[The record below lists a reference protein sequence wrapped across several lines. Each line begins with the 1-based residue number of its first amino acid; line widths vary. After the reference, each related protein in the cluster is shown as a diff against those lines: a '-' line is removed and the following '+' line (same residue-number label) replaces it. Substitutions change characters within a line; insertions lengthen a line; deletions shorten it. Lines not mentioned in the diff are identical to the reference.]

1 MNWHA
6 MGRYA
11 APGGERV
18 ALILD
23 SGVYDAAAT
32 AETLGMAATAASPL
46 RGIAGLLA
54 DWPASAAA
62 LAGLAARAAEAAARG
77 TIKPLTGARLLAPC
91 QPQRIF
97 AAASNYQEHAKEMG
111 TKLAARTEL
120 QPYFFMKADTAVVGP
135 GDAVRMPKG
144 TQKLDWEV
152 ELAAVIGRGGRD
164 IGVEQA
170 LAHVAGYT
178 ILNDISARDLNR
190 RSDYPFTHDWFR
202 GKSWDTFAPLGP
214 CFVPAGCIADPQK
227 LRLQLAVNGKMMQD
241 GSSAEMIFSVAEQIA
256 YLSSILTLKPG
267 DIIATGTPTGVGMGM
282 GIYLKPGD
290 VMSASI
296 ESIGTL
302 ENPVVAA

>member
-46 RGIAGLLA
+46 RGVAGLLA

-111 TKLAARTEL
+111 FSGREPPFFFMKPADAVVPVDAHDADLDAAACLHALDEAFYSADGRQPEHQARVIEWLRRYRHCLRKQGIAGSARNERMRGANPKYVPRNYLAQLAIDAAERGDTSVLERLLRVLRRPYDDQPEAEDLAARRPEW
-120 QPYFFMKADTAVVGP
+120 ARHRVGCS
-135 GDAVRMPKG
+135 
-144 TQKLDWEV
+144 
-152 ELAAVIGRGGRD
+152 
-164 IGVEQA
+164 A
-170 LAHVAGYT
+170 L
-178 ILNDISARDLNR
+178 S
-190 RSDYPFTHDWFR
+190 
-202 GKSWDTFAPLGP
+202 
-214 CFVPAGCIADPQK
+214 C
-227 LRLQLAVNGKMMQD
+227 
-241 GSSAEMIFSVAEQIA
+241 SS
-256 YLSSILTLKPG
+256 
-267 DIIATGTPTGVGMGM
+267 
-282 GIYLKPGD
+282 
-290 VMSASI
+290 
-296 ESIGTL
+296 
-302 ENPVVAA
+302 

>member
-32 AETLGMAATAASPL
+32 AETLVAIGLNYADHARESNLPIPPEPLIFSKATTCIIGPNDDV
-46 RGIAGLLA
+46 I
-54 DWPASAAA
+54 
-62 LAGLAARAAEAAARG
+62 
-77 TIKPLTGARLLAPC
+77 
-91 QPQRIF
+91 QPWN
-97 AAASNYQEHAKEMG
+97 S
-111 TKLAARTEL
+111 T
-120 QPYFFMKADTAVVGP
+120 
-135 GDAVRMPKG
+135 
-144 TQKLDWEV
+144 KLDWEV